1 MPTVY
6 RVTTPPRPHTWVHR
20 FTVSRITPS
29 QTLYLWTP
37 IYNPLGVPSQTLYLG
52 SNAHSL
58 QVDPTLKNLYLE
70 SYDHSLQCKPI
81 SHILHLGYM
90 SSLQGD
96 PTVQTLYIGSHD
108 HSLKSDTLP
117 EFLPGVTC
125 S

>member
-52 SNAHSL
+52 SHVHSLQGDTLQTLYLGTPIYSPLGVPSQTLYLDSNVHSL
-58 QVDPTLKNLYLE
+58 QVDPTLKNLYL
-70 SYDHSLQCKPI
+70 
-81 SHILHLGYM
+81 
-90 SSLQGD
+90 
-96 PTVQTLYIGSHD
+96 
-108 HSLKSDTLP
+108 
-117 EFLPGVTC
+117 
-125 S
+125 